1 MVTLPRPLL
10 ARARDQRG
18 LLTADDLRSHGV
30 SRSARSRMLSVGTL
44 VAVHKGVYRLG
55 SHPTTFEQRCL
66 AALLFAP
73 DAALSGPSA
82 ARIWGLRKVKSDDVH
97 ILAKRSIHLRE
108 ISTHKTDLLRDA
120 DVTERSGLR
129 MLRPARLLCDLAW
142 HLDDASLES
151 VFEQMLERGMVSI
164 DGARRAA
171 REFCTRG
178 RPGSVRLARVLDG
191 RPAWLKPADS
201 DLELR
206 LWRALSAAG
215 LPMERQFR
223 VELDSG
229 VVHLDLA
236 QPSIRLGVE
245 VDHVTWHGGHLDVQR
260 DKRRDRELTR
270 QRWTMCRVTD
280 DDVTNHLHHTVRQL
294 TDIAST
300 LAGRAS
306 PDGHRAAN

>member
-10 ARARDQRG
+10 AVAREQRG
-18 LLTADDLRSHGV
+18 LLTTDNLYTHAV
-30 SRSARSRMLSVGTL
+30 SRSARGRLLTSGML

-73 DAALSGPSA
+73 DAVLSGLTA
-82 ARIWGLRKVKSDDVH
+82 ARVWGLRKAMTDDIH
-97 ILAKRSIHLRE
+97 ILAKRTIHLRE
-108 ISTHKTDLLRDA
+108 ISPHTTDLLSDA
-120 DVTERSGLR
+120 DIVERHRLR
-129 MLRPARLLCDLAW
+129 LLRPPRLLCDLAW
-142 HLDDASLES
+142 QLDDASLES
-151 VFEQMLERGMVSI
+151 VFEQMLERDMLSV
-164 DGARRAA
+164 DAARRAA
-171 REFCTRG
+171 RAFCTRG

-215 LPMERQFR
+215 LQMQRQYR
-223 VELDSG
+223 VELDAG
-229 VVHLDLA
+229 VVYLDLA
-236 QPSIRLGVE
+236 EPSIRFGVE
-245 VDHVTWHGGHLDVQR
+245 VDHVSWHGGHLDAER

-300 LAGRAS
+300 LAGPS
-306 PDGHRAAN
+306 LKGVPAAN